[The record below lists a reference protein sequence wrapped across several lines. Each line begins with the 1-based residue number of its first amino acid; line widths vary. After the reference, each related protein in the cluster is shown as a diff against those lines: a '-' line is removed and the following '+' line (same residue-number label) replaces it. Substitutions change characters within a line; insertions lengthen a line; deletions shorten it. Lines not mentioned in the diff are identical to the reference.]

1 MWAFLFY
8 MSQMHLPFKI
18 VSKVNFSARRGRFF
32 INGLLMKTTRSA
44 IAVFMLFSVLSTDA
58 LSSVQINED
67 LEQSA
72 RQATERYAQ
81 SVKKPMPEL
90 EDYTYGM
97 NLDVGKLVYVSPNVR
112 YCGNVKSMMAYED
125 SKGELHM
132 VRYLVK
138 GECVNSR

>member
-1 MWAFLFY
+1 
-8 MSQMHLPFKI
+8 
-18 VSKVNFSARRGRFF
+18 
-32 INGLLMKTTRSA
+32 MKTTRSA

-97 NLDVGKLVYVSPNVR
+97 NLDVGKLVYVSPSVR